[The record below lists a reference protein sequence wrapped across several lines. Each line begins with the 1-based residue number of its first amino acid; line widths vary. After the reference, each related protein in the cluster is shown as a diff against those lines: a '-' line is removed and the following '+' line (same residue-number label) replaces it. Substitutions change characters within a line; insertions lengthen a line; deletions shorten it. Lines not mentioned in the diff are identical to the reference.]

1 MKHRVLGRKLNRTK
15 KHREALFANLMTAL
29 FEHGQI
35 KTSQAKAKAIQS
47 MAEKAITT
55 AKKQSVPSRRKLAE
69 TFGKRQTVNLLT
81 DEITKMTAVRTS
93 GYTRIVSLGERR
105 GDNTPMVRLELID
118 YKKAEPVKIE
128 EAKKAVVEKKP
139 TVKKA
144 VKAAPKKATEKEK
157 GSK

>member
-29 FEHGQI
+29 FEHGHI

-55 AKKQSVPSRRKLAE
+55 AKKQSVSSRRKLAE
-69 TFGKRQTVNLLT
+69 TFGKRQTVNILT
-81 DEITKMTAVRTS
+81 DEITKMAAARTS

-105 GDNTPMVRLELID
+105 GDNTPMVRLELVD
-118 YKKAEPVKIE
+118 YKKVEPKKNEEVKKE
-128 EAKKAVVEKKP
+128 VVEKKSA
-139 TVKKA
+139 TKKT
-144 VKAAPKKATEKEK
+144 VKAAPQKAAKKEE

>member
-69 TFGKRQTVNLLT
+69 TFGKRQTANILT
-81 DEITKMTAVRTS
+81 DEIAKMTAARTS

-118 YKKAEPVKIE
+118 YKKAEPKKIE
-128 EAKKAVVEKKP
+128 EVKKAVVEKKP
-139 TVKKA
+139 AVKKA